1 MAEFELKALITGVDR
16 LSPALS
22 KMQKKIRGF
31 KRQAEEASQGGLAL
45 GGGLAAGLTLS
56 LKSYADQENA
66 ATGLKVAMMDANG
79 EVGKRFQD
87 INKLAIGLGNQLPGT
102 TADFQN
108 MMQMLVRQGIPAENI
123 LGGVGKATAYLAVQL
138 KKTPE
143 AAAEFAAKMQ
153 DATGTASEDMMGLFD
168 TIQKAFYLGV
178 DDTNML
184 SFFTKTSS
192 VLKMVNKDGLQA
204 AQSLAPISV
213 MMDQMGMNGESAG
226 NALRKVI
233 QSGLSVKKIRDV
245 NKVMARQK
253 LGVQLDFTDGKGS
266 FGGLDNMF
274 RQLAKLRKLTDV
286 KRTGVLKAIFG
297 DDAETLQVVNALID
311 KGKDGY
317 DQIQQKMNK
326 QASLNKRVQAQL
338 GTLSNL
344 WEAMTGTATNGLAAI
359 GGAFSGDAKNITQWL
374 GELGEK
380 FTKFADE
387 NPRVIRGVVGLAA
400 GLAIL
405 KLGLMGVGSAISIV
419 SRIMSMTPIGMIA
432 TAIALAAGLIITNW
446 DVVGPYF
453 KKLWETIGPY
463 FEAGWE
469 LLKKVFAWSPLG
481 MVINNW
487 GPVVKWFQ
495 DMWDKLKPIIEWFTD
510 SSGDTVDAINSAQW
524 GAGAYDAY
532 GTGIPARGYT
542 PYPNRDKPYTEDL
555 GKITFRPS
563 ITAYVVGDDCFDQRD
578 RLIEALNKP
587 GPGTLVHPT
596 YGELKVCVDGE
607 VRVSTSKSE
616 GRIVR
621 FDLKFVEAGELSYPT
636 SGAATAQ
643 TLMSSCSALD
653 DCISDSF
660 SSFSIDGVADFVQND
675 VVGNASTMLGYVS
688 DAMKVVDSA
697 VSDAARL
704 LQGDISVLL
713 PPPSSGK
720 NFVEQVQKMWRTG
733 KRLYGNASDL
743 VTMIKTLSGVSL
755 GSDLQPRG
763 VWKTDSKTTATA
775 TQQRN
780 VVASTLRTTAISE
793 AAYAVTRLP
802 APTTSAVMQNAAVGQ
817 ATTPAQS
824 TGWPSVTHPA
834 LNNAPAVK
842 NTVDLP
848 TWEEL
853 TDIRDTLNTAID
865 KELSRTTSD
874 ALFLALRRVKADL
887 NADINTRLE
896 QSARIIQR
904 TPDEVLPALVLAATW
919 FDNAARDADIIRRN
933 AITHPGFVPVIPL
946 KVPVQ

>member
-1 MAEFELKALITGVDR
+1 MTWKDR
-16 LSPALS
+16 L
-22 KMQKKIRGF
+22 
-31 KRQAEEASQGGLAL
+31 
-45 GGGLAAGLTLS
+45 
-56 LKSYADQENA
+56 
-66 ATGLKVAMMDANG
+66 
-79 EVGKRFQD
+79 
-87 INKLAIGLGNQLPGT
+87 
-102 TADFQN
+102 
-108 MMQMLVRQGIPAENI
+108 
-123 LGGVGKATAYLAVQL
+123 
-138 KKTPE
+138 
-143 AAAEFAAKMQ
+143 Q
-153 DATGTASEDMMGLFD
+153 DASFR
-168 TIQKAFYLGV
+168 GV
-178 DDTNML
+178 P
-184 SFFTKTSS
+184 FK
-192 VLKMVNKDGLQA
+192 VEE
-204 AQSLAPISV
+204 
-213 MMDQMGMNGESAG
+213 ESAG
-226 NALRKVI
+226 
-233 QSGLSVKKIRDV
+233 
-245 NKVMARQK
+245 
-253 LGVQLDFTDGKGS
+253 
-266 FGGLDNMF
+266 
-274 RQLAKLRKLTDV
+274 
-286 KRTGVLKAIFG
+286 TGRRV
-297 DDAETLQVVNALID
+297 ETH
-311 KGKDGY
+311 
-317 DQIQQKMNK
+317 
-326 QASLNKRVQAQL
+326 
-338 GTLSNL
+338 
-344 WEAMTGTATNGLAAI
+344 E
-359 GGAFSGDAKNITQWL
+359 
-374 GELGEK
+374 
-380 FTKFADE
+380 
-387 NPRVIRGVVGLAA
+387 
-400 GLAIL
+400 
-405 KLGLMGVGSAISIV
+405 
-419 SRIMSMTPIGMIA
+419 
-432 TAIALAAGLIITNW
+432 
-446 DVVGPYF
+446 
-453 KKLWETIGPY
+453 
-463 FEAGWE
+463 
-469 LLKKVFAWSPLG
+469 
-481 MVINNW
+481 
-487 GPVVKWFQ
+487 
-495 DMWDKLKPIIEWFTD
+495 
-510 SSGDTVDAINSAQW
+510 
-524 GAGAYDAY
+524 
-532 GTGIPARGYT
+532 
-542 PYPNRDKPYTEDL
+542 YPNRDKPYTEDL
-555 GKITFRPS
+555 GKVTFRPS

-578 RLIEALNKP
+578 RLIDALNKP

-660 SSFSIDGVADFVQND
+660 SGFSIDGVADFVQND
-675 VVGNASTMLGYVS
+675 VIGNASIMLGYVS

-780 VVASTLRTTAISE
+780 VVASTLRATAISE

-817 ATTPAQS
+817 STTSAVMQNAAVGQSTTSAVMQNAAVGQSTTSAVMQNAAVGQSTTSAQS